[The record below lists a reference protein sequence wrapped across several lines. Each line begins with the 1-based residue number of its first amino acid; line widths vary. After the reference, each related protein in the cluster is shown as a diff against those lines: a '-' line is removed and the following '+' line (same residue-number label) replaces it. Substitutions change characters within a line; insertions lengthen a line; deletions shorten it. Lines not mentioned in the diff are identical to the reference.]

1 MEILANFFSI
11 SIILGLLFSFLSI
24 LAIWLFIRSAIKS
37 GVKQGIIN
45 AYEEIEFKKKNPV
58 PTQEELFKK
67 EMDNWK

>member
-45 AYEEIEFKKKNPV
+45 AYEEIEFKKKNPA